1 MATSTSDIGDSE
13 PAPRRSRLPRPFRPY
28 RTGHY
33 RLLSASLA
41 LSLAGS
47 GMWAVTVAWQVIA
60 IGAGP
65 SELSLIAAASGIGLV
80 GTALLGGVVA
90 DRASRR
96 RIILISQLAKAVAVG
111 SATVTGTMGLLTP
124 AQLVAVAAVLGI
136 ADGFFYPAYSALV
149 PTAVAEDD
157 LLAANGIES
166 MLRPTL
172 MHVLGPA
179 AASALI
185 SLFAPSTALAGV
197 AGAHLLAAACA
208 IGIRRF
214 EPTSTGVRGPETRAT
229 PGHEPHTS
237 PEPGPE
243 TRATP
248 EPRPVTRSR
257 ISRVGGHV
265 RSAVG
270 DLGAGFAYLHS
281 TPWLIAT
288 LAFAVTFVLVTN
300 GPVQV
305 LLPFVVRDQGMGGP
319 REFALALACRGI
331 GGVVG
336 SLTMSALPLPRRYLS
351 VMLLAWAAGCLPLLA
366 LGSTDR
372 LWIMMAA
379 LFVHGA
385 LTSGAMVIWG
395 TLLQRRVPPAMLGR
409 VSSLDFFVSLSMAP
423 LSMALAGPA
432 AATWGNQWIF
442 LVAGIVPMVAAVLAV
457 TVARLPRDEID
468 QPLDRTR

>member
-1 MATSTSDIGDSE
+1 MATSTSDREDSE
-13 PAPRRSRLPRPFRPY
+13 PAPRRGRLPRPLRPF

-33 RLLSASLA
+33 RLLATSLA

-47 GMWAVTVAWQVIA
+47 GMWSVTVAWQVIA

-80 GTALLGGVVA
+80 ATALLGGVVA

-96 RIILISQLAKAVAVG
+96 RIILITQIAKAVAVG
-111 SATVTGTMGLLTP
+111 SAAVAGAMGLLTP
-124 AQLVAVAAVLGI
+124 AQLIAVAAVLGI

-149 PTAVAEDD
+149 PAAVAEDD

-172 MHVLGPA
+172 THAVGPA
-179 AASALI
+179 AAGALI
-185 SLFAPSTALAGV
+185 SLFAPSMALAGI

-214 EPTSTGVRGPETRAT
+214 EPRETAVRGPET
-229 PGHEPHTS
+229 HEP
-237 PEPGPE
+237 E
-243 TRATP
+243 THGTMARAG
-248 EPRPVTRSR
+248 RQ
-257 ISRVGGHV
+257 V

-270 DLGAGFAYLHS
+270 DLGAGFAYLLS

-288 LAFAVTFVLVTN
+288 LAFAVMFVLVTN

-319 REFALALACRGI
+319 QEFALALASRGL

-336 SLTMSALPLPRRYLS
+336 SLAMSALPLPRRYLS

-366 LGSTDR
+366 LGSTDQ

-409 VSSLDFFVSLSMAP
+409 VSSLDFFVSLSTAP

-432 AATWGNQWIF
+432 AAAWGNQWIF
-442 LVAGIVPMVAAVLAV
+442 LVAGIVPMVVAVLAV
-457 TVARLPRDEID
+457 TLARLPRDEID
-468 QPLDRTR
+468 QPLGGAR

>member
-1 MATSTSDIGDSE
+1 
-13 PAPRRSRLPRPFRPY
+13 
-28 RTGHY
+28 
-33 RLLSASLA
+33 
-41 LSLAGS
+41 
-47 GMWAVTVAWQVIA
+47 MWSVTVAWQVIA

-96 RIILISQLAKAVAVG
+96 RIILIAQIAKAVAAG
-111 SATVTGTMGLLTP
+111 SAAVAGAMDLLTP
-124 AQLVAVAAVLGI
+124 AQLIAVAAVLGI

-149 PTAVAEDD
+149 PAAVAEDD

-172 MHVLGPA
+172 MYAAGPA
-179 AASALI
+179 TAGALI
-185 SLFAPSTALAGV
+185 SLFAPSMALAGI

-214 EPTSTGVRGPETRAT
+214 ETREPGAQGPEPPATAVRGPDTWTA
-229 PGHEPHTS
+229 EP
-237 PEPGPE
+237 EPE
-243 TRATP
+243 TRGPMA
-248 EPRPVTRSR
+248 RARR
-257 ISRVGGHV
+257 HV

-270 DLGAGFAYLHS
+270 DLGAGFAYLLS

-288 LAFAVTFVLVTN
+288 LGFAVTFVLLTN

-319 REFALALACRGI
+319 QEFALALTSRGL

-336 SLTMSALPLPRRYLS
+336 SLAMSALPLPRRYLS
-351 VMLLAWAAGCLPLLA
+351 VMLLGWAAGCLPLLA
-366 LGSTDR
+366 LGSTGQ

-395 TLLQRRVPPAMLGR
+395 TLLQRRVPAAMLGR
-409 VSSLDFFVSLSMAP
+409 VSSLDFFVSLSTAP

-432 AATWGNQWIF
+432 AAAWGNQWIF
-442 LVAGIVPMVAAVLAV
+442 LVAGVVPMVVAVLAV
-457 TVARLPRDEID
+457 TLARVPRDEID
-468 QPLDRTR
+468 QPLDRAR

>member
-1 MATSTSDIGDSE
+1 MAASTSDIEDSE
-13 PAPRRSRLPRPFRPY
+13 PAPRRGRLPRPLRPF

-33 RLLSASLA
+33 RLLSTSLA

-96 RIILISQLAKAVAVG
+96 RIILIAQIAKAVAIG
-111 SATVTGTMGLLTP
+111 SAAVTGSMGLLTP

-149 PTAVAEDD
+149 PVAVAEDD

-172 MHVLGPA
+172 MHAVGPA

-185 SLFAPSTALAGV
+185 SLFAPSMALAGI

-214 EPTSTGVRGPETRAT
+214 EPRTTTVRGPETRTTTEPDTHAAT
-229 PGHEPHTS
+229 
-237 PEPGPE
+237 EPGPG
-243 TRATP
+243 TRFRLA
-248 EPRPVTRSR
+248 RA
-257 ISRVGGHV
+257 GGHV

-270 DLGAGFAYLHS
+270 DLGAGFAYLLS

-288 LAFAVTFVLVTN
+288 LVFAVTFVLVTN

-319 REFALALACRGI
+319 QEFALALACRGV
-331 GGVVG
+331 GGVAG
-336 SLTMSALPLPRRYLS
+336 SLAMSALPLPRRYLS

-385 LTSGAMVIWG
+385 LTSAAMVIWG

-409 VSSLDFFVSLSMAP
+409 VSSLDFFVSLSTAP

-432 AATWGNQWIF
+432 AAAWGNQWIF
-442 LVAGIVPMVAAVLAV
+442 LVAGIVPMVVAVLVV
-457 TVARLPRDEID
+457 TLARLPRDETD

>member
-1 MATSTSDIGDSE
+1 MAASTSDIGDSE

-124 AQLVAVAAVLGI
+124 AQLVAVAAALGI

-149 PTAVAEDD
+149 PAAVAEDD

-214 EPTSTGVRGPETRAT
+214 EPASTGVR
-229 PGHEPHTS
+229 
-237 PEPGPE
+237 GPE

-257 ISRVGGHV
+257 ISRAGGHV

-442 LVAGIVPMVAAVLAV
+442 LVAGVVPMVAAALAV

>member
-1 MATSTSDIGDSE
+1 MATGTSDIEDSE
-13 PAPRRSRLPRPFRPY
+13 PAPRRGRLPRPLRPF

-33 RLLSASLA
+33 RLLATSLA

-60 IGAGP
+60 LGAGP

-96 RIILISQLAKAVAVG
+96 RIILITQIAKAVAIG
-111 SATVTGTMGLLTP
+111 SATVTGFMGLLTP
-124 AQLVAVAAVLGI
+124 AQLIAVAAVLGI

-149 PTAVAEDD
+149 PAAVAEDD

-172 MHVLGPA
+172 MHVAGPA

-185 SLFAPSTALAGV
+185 SLFAPSMALAGI

-208 IGIRRF
+208 IGMRRF
-214 EPTSTGVRGPETRAT
+214 EPRTTTGRGPEARATTEPETRAAA
-229 PGHEPHTS
+229 G
-237 PEPGPE
+237 PGPGK
-243 TRATP
+243 TSRLARA
-248 EPRPVTRSR
+248 
-257 ISRVGGHV
+257 GGHV
-265 RSAVG
+265 RSAAG
-270 DLGAGFAYLHS
+270 DLRTGFAYLLS

-319 REFALALACRGI
+319 QEFALALAFRGL

-336 SLTMSALPLPRRYLS
+336 SLAMSALPLPRRYLS

-366 LGSTDR
+366 LGSTDQ

-379 LFVHGA
+379 LFVHGT

-395 TLLQRRVPPAMLGR
+395 TLLQRRVPAAMLGR
-409 VSSLDFFVSLSMAP
+409 VSSLDFFVSLSTAP

-432 AATWGNQWIF
+432 AAAWGNQWIF
-442 LVAGIVPMVAAVLAV
+442 LVAGVVPMGVAVLAV
-457 TVARLPRDEID
+457 TLARLPRDEID
-468 QPLDRTR
+468 QPLGRAR

>member
-1 MATSTSDIGDSE
+1 MATSTSDLEDSE
-13 PAPRRSRLPRPFRPY
+13 PAPRRDRLPRPLRPF

-33 RLLSASLA
+33 RLLATSLA

-47 GMWAVTVAWQVIA
+47 GMWSVTVAWQVIA

-65 SELSLIAAASGIGLV
+65 SELSLIAAASGLGLV

-90 DRASRR
+90 DRSSRR
-96 RIILISQLAKAVAVG
+96 RIILITQIAKAVAVG
-111 SATVTGTMGLLTP
+111 SAAVAGAMDLLTP

-149 PTAVAEDD
+149 PAAVADDD

-172 MHVLGPA
+172 MYAVGPA
-179 AASALI
+179 AAGALI
-185 SLFAPSTALAGV
+185 SLFAPSMALAGI
-197 AGAHLLAAACA
+197 AGAHLLSAACA

-214 EPTSTGVRGPETRAT
+214 ETRKAGARGPETNAT
-229 PGHEPHTS
+229 TDPGPETHATA
-237 PEPGPE
+237 EPGPE
-243 TRATP
+243 TLGPVARAG
-248 EPRPVTRSR
+248 R
-257 ISRVGGHV
+257 HV

-270 DLGAGFAYLHS
+270 DLGAGFAYLLS

-288 LAFAVTFVLVTN
+288 LAFAVTFVLLTN

-319 REFALALACRGI
+319 QEFALALTCRGL

-336 SLTMSALPLPRRYLS
+336 SFAMSALPLPRRYLS

-366 LGSTDR
+366 LGSTGQ
-372 LWIMMAA
+372 LSIMMAA

-395 TLLQRRVPPAMLGR
+395 TLLQRRVPAAMLGR
-409 VSSLDFFVSLSMAP
+409 VSSLDFFVSLSTAP

-432 AATWGNQWIF
+432 AAAWGNQWIF
-442 LVAGIVPMVAAVLAV
+442 LVAGIVPMVVAVLAV
-457 TVARLPRDEID
+457 TLARLPRDEID
-468 QPLDRTR
+468 HPLGRAR